1 MKSVFHHACLAPS
14 NMKYLILG
22 TVAISLFC
30 VTTAV
35 IQTYYSD
42 NTCTSVAN
50 LTSGGIA
57 NPILAPLN
65 VCTKYLNG
73 ASYKFTSC
81 TSNGK
86 AAGTEYSDSA
96 CATKFAAFDYDT
108 DKCSNTVPGSSNKI
122 ICSPASYATIALAA
136 VAAAALLLFVQ

>member
-1 MKSVFHHACLAPS
+1 
-14 NMKYLILG
+14 MKYLLLA

-35 IQTYYSD
+35 IQTYYKD
-42 NTCTSVAN
+42 TTCTSVDTVGPA
-50 LTSGGIA
+50 SGGVA
-57 NPILAPLN
+57 NPTLAPLN
-65 VCTKYLNG
+65 VCTKYFNG

-96 CATKFAAFDYDT
+96 CATKIADFNYDT
-108 DKCSNTVPGSSNKI
+108 DKCSSTTPESSNKI
-122 ICSPASYATIALAA
+122 TCSPASSATIALAA
-136 VAAAALLLFVQ
+136 VAAAALLLFV